1 MRAAA
6 AKYQPLPFSTQECL
20 LFGSAADNRA
30 LAGDIN
36 AINVCYDFLL
46 SNLASSSIGALRL
59 DSLAFTEDYFVVYNG
74 GVITAANPY
83 FVFAQQL
90 GLSSVA
96 TDGYTPKGK
105 SRVIHSG
112 ISLTLQQCK
121 MSHLAVSLHFWQE
134 QQLPVQHSK

>member
-1 MRAAA
+1 M
-6 AKYQPLPFSTQECL
+6 
-20 LFGSAADNRA
+20 FGSAVDNRA
-30 LAGDIN
+30 LAGDAN

-46 SNLASSSIGALRL
+46 SNLSSGNLGTLRL

-74 GVITAANPY
+74 GVINAANPY

-96 TDGYTPKGK
+96 TDGYSPKGK
-105 SRVIHSG
+105 PPVIHSG
-112 ISLTLQQCK
+112 ISRTLQQCK
-121 MSHLAVSLHFWQE
+121 MLRPAVSLHVCQE